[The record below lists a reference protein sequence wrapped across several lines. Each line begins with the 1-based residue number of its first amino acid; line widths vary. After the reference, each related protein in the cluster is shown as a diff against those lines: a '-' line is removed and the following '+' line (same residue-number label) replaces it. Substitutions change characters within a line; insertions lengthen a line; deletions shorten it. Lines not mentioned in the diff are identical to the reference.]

1 MAGTSITSEERK
13 KNKLLHVYVGESWRA
28 RRVWDPTVR
37 QDPEEKCKYK
47 PKSLAESVSQGQML
61 RLLLLSKKINGT
73 CPEVRKYQQTLQY

>member
-47 PKSLAESVSQGQML
+47 PK
-61 RLLLLSKKINGT
+61 
-73 CPEVRKYQQTLQY
+73 